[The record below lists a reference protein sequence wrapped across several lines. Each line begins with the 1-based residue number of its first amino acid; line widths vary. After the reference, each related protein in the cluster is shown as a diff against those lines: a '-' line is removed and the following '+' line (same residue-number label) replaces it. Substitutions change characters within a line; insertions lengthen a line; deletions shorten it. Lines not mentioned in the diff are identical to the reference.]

1 MASLRSSSMLFERPL
16 VIQDLS
22 VPPASEWS
30 SHCQGW
36 TAVRVMEGSGYCLHK
51 KGASELNVGD
61 GFMAPE
67 TTNFIVRASQLG
79 MLRLHYYQIQPGLLS
94 GLLTTAES
102 RLLKAVAG
110 NASYIF
116 FFKANDLS
124 GREFS
129 RLAGQPHTETLVMRC
144 ALLQLWAK
152 GMTHLFD
159 APPAQSPETARTGGN
174 TLRARFFQM
183 MEQLPEA
190 EVLKLSLAELAR
202 QLHCSERHLGRLF
215 IQKFGKP
222 FRSHQID
229 LRLQHAR
236 DLLLDPGIKIA
247 SIARDS
253 GYHHLSLFNATFK
266 ERFGMTPS
274 EWRRDHLPRGTSPV
288 PIYNGFH
295 ASPPAA

>member
-1 MASLRSSSMLFERPL
+1 MLFERPL
-16 VIQDLS
+16 VIQVLS
-22 VPPASEWS
+22 VPPGNEWS
-30 SHCQGW
+30 SHYQGW
-36 TAVRVMEGSGYCLHK
+36 TAVRVIEGSGYCLHK

-61 GFMAPE
+61 GFMVPE
-67 TTNFIVRASQLG
+67 TTSFTVRASQLG
-79 MLRLHYYQIQPGLLS
+79 MLRLHYFQIQPGLLS

-102 RLLKAVAG
+102 RLLKSV
-110 NASYIF
+110 SSDSTYIF

-129 RLAGQPHTETLVMRC
+129 RLAGQPRLETLVMRC

-152 GMTHLFD
+152 GMANLFD
-159 APPAQSPETARTGGN
+159 APLAHTPEIAPTGGT

-190 EVLKLSLAELAR
+190 EILKLSLAELAQ
-202 QLHCSERHLGRLF
+202 QLNCSERHLGRLF

-222 FRSHQID
+222 FRCHQID

-236 DLLLDPGIKIA
+236 DLLLDPSIKIA
-247 SIARDS
+247 SIAHDS

-274 EWRRDHLPRGTSPV
+274 EWRRHHLPRSSPPV
-288 PIYNGFH
+288 QVQNGFH
-295 ASPPAA
+295 ASPPTS